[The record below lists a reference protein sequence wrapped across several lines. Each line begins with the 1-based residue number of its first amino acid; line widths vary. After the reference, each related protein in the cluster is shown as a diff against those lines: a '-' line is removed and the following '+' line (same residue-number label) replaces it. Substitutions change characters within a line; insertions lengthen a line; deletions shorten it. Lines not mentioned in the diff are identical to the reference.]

1 MLRRKPTAITLTSE
15 DIASYE
21 DRRLHAE
28 EEERARAEAQAQ
40 ELAAK
45 GSQYGTPKTQNRDPN
60 AELRPLPVERKVRT
74 REERLGLGR
83 S

>member
-21 DRRLHAE
+21 DRQAAAAAQAE
-28 EEERARAEAQAQ
+28 AALRAEMQR
-40 ELAAK
+40 EMN
-45 GSQYGTPKTQNRDPN
+45 SQGKKTQNVDPN
-60 AELRPLPVERKVRT
+60 DELRPHPGDNRARPKT
-74 REERLGLGR
+74 REERLGLAGR